1 MMKKKPWFIITDYDV
16 ETGGYVAVMNG
27 SSNEIGFGK
36 NPEAAVY
43 DLLNEINIT
52 GLDSTQYRWGM
63 A

>member
-1 MMKKKPWFIITDYDV
+1 
-16 ETGGYVAVMNG
+16 MNG
-27 SSNEIGFGK
+27 ASNEIGFGK

-52 GLDSTQYRWGM
+52 GLDATQYRWGM